1 MSSTSSSARSTA
13 CSISATASAV
23 LGTVDE
29 VITAPV
35 LSRLYDT
42 EIEVVR
48 AGGHIFVMS
57 RGRDVEQVE
66 HSHDHHDGHGHQH

>member
-1 MSSTSSSARSTA
+1 
-13 CSISATASAV
+13 
-23 LGTVDE
+23 

-35 LSRLYDT
+35 LSQLYDT

-57 RGRDVEQVE
+57 RGRDVEHAP
-66 HSHDHHDGHGHQH
+66 HSHDHAHGHSHGHRHGHHHDH